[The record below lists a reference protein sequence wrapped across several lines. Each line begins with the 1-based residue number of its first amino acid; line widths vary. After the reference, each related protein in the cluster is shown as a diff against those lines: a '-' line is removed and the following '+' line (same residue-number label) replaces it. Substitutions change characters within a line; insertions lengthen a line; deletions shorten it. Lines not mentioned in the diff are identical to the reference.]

1 MHRERATPA
10 GVWCWPGNT
19 SDSALIRQVKADIRD
34 WNLSLLLIRIIE
46 TTTGD
51 TWNDVRR
58 ELQRLHV
65 GYFTGPADTYHQPPT
80 THTTQ
85 QRILTRLDL
94 TAPPPDPATQHRLSL
109 AAAAA
114 TGDTPC
120 HRSGTR
126 FRRSTPKSATPIT
139 QTAAE
144 LAARIG
150 PIYSL
155 GGSLGASETLGN
167 SPDYGAIPANFVG
180 IYRYSR
186 FT

>member
-80 THTTQ
+80 TNH
-85 QRILTRLDL
+85 
-94 TAPPPDPATQHRLSL
+94 PHHPAAHPQRLSRVSWNL
-109 AAAAA
+109 RW
-114 TGDTPC
+114 
-120 HRSGTR
+120 RS
-126 FRRSTPKSATPIT
+126 
-139 QTAAE
+139 
-144 LAARIG
+144 
-150 PIYSL
+150 
-155 GGSLGASETLGN
+155 
-167 SPDYGAIPANFVG
+167 PA
-180 IYRYSR
+180 
-186 FT
+186 